1 MPWTALLIALVFFV
15 GVCVLI
21 YPLAAPWFTQYAQ
34 SQRIADLTDEV
45 AELGPAVR
53 AEAVQRALDY
63 NAALTGGASVA
74 AGERIPLAD
83 GALGPAGFEY
93 SEMLAADRTGLMG
106 RIKIPAIAVDL
117 PIYHGTSDDVLEQGV
132 GHLEGTALP
141 VGGPS
146 THAVLTGH
154 RGLAGAE
161 LFTHLDQVELGD
173 SFTLEVFGEVLTY
186 RVISTRVVEP
196 TETETLYP
204 QQGDDLVTLVTCTPL
219 GINSHRILVTGER
232 ELPTPIED
240 VRNAGATPDI
250 PGFPWWI
257 LLLVAAVVLL
267 SLYVWWSGR
276 PLRRRDDSSA
286 PGAPES
292 PRMSD
297 TPAG

>member
-1 MPWTALLIALVFFV
+1 MPWTALLIALVFLV

-34 SQRIADLTDEV
+34 SQRIAELTDEV
-45 AELGPAVR
+45 SEMEPAVR
-53 AEAVQRALDY
+53 TEAVQRALDY

-83 GALGPAGFEY
+83 GALGPAGFKY
-93 SEMLAADRTGLMG
+93 AEMLAADRTGLMG

-117 PIYHGTSDDVLEQGV
+117 PIYHGTSDDVLAQGV

-141 VGGPS
+141 IGGPS

-161 LFTHLDQVELGD
+161 LFTRLDQVELGD

-232 ELPTPIED
+232 ELPTPVED
-240 VRNAGATPDI
+240 VHNAGATPDI

-257 LLLVAAVVLL
+257 LILAAAVLLL

-276 PLRRRDDSSA
+276 PPRR
-286 PGAPES
+286 S
-292 PRMSD
+292 PASTTD
-297 TPAG
+297 AADHAG